1 MRKSFLLLLVT
12 LSLFESFSQIKKSV
26 IITKKIGSFKV
37 ADLLIL
43 KNYKD
48 LYSLYQNQI
57 SEKNVP
63 YEDCETCGSPGK
75 VYTIFKN
82 TVNEMKIDVD
92 TKGKLLGISTDKNG
106 KWEFPY
112 GLKVGMK
119 IKDIELLNKKP
130 FSFNQFERDNG
141 GWINDWE
148 GGALDKQGIGIGLKP
163 KNQGNYDRYLNLTG
177 KSDDTN
183 NKEFDIVVSEI
194 QLFKII
200 AP

>member
-12 LSLFESFSQIKKSV
+12 LSLFESFSQIKKSIP
-26 IITKKIGSFKV
+26 IIKKTGSFK
-37 ADLLIL
+37 ATDLLIL

-48 LYSLYQNQI
+48 LYSLYPNQI
-57 SEKNVP
+57 SEETVP
-63 YEDCETCGSPGK
+63 DEDCETCRPPGK

-82 TVNEMKIDVD
+82 TINEMKVDVD

-112 GLKVGMK
+112 GLKIGMK
-119 IKDIELLNKKP
+119 INDIELLNKKP
-130 FSFNQFERDNG
+130 FSFNKFETDNG

-148 GGALDKQGIGIGLKP
+148 GGALDKKGIGLGLKP
-163 KNQGNYDRYLNLTG
+163 KNQGNYDRYINLTG

-183 NKEFDIVVSEI
+183 NKEFDIVISEI
-194 QLFKII
+194 QLFEVI